1 MRGRE
6 AGPPV
11 VAQVRDEFVNCTLIS
26 IAHRLHTVIDADA
39 VLVMDRGR
47 AAEYGTPAQ
56 LLANPDGVFAGAPRC
71 LGRQLGPPVAGVARL
86 GQAMALESCC
96 AAVHRQGSAGLRWGA
111 AVAAKSCDSPQC
123 PCVPQV

>member
-1 MRGRE
+1 M
-6 AGPPV
+6 
-11 VAQVRDEFVNCTLIS
+11 RDEFVNCTLIS

-86 GQAMALESCC
+86 SQAMAPKSCC
-96 AAVHRQGSAGLRWGA
+96 AAVDSQGSAGLRWGA
-111 AVAAKSCDSPQC
+111 ANSCEELRLATML
-123 PCVPQV
+123 CVPQV